1 MRWLALILPE
11 LALQTH
17 LRGLADPGAIAV
29 TDPGPPV
36 RVLAASPAA
45 RLAGIQPG
53 LSVSAALAMLPGL
66 QLRPR
71 DRVAEQALLQEVAC
85 WAGAYTPCLSLDPPD
100 GIVLDIAAS
109 LKLFGG
115 ADAIERALHE
125 GLRHQGL
132 QISTAQA
139 PTPLAA
145 RWLARCTDQALP
157 DASAN
162 WHARLD
168 ALPLGLL
175 ADGSDVS
182 HASLALLADIGLR
195 TLGEV
200 RKLPRAGL
208 ARRQASAVTHTLARA
223 YGETPDLRAGFV
235 PPPTYR
241 SHLPLSWPTVQV
253 EPLLFAS
260 RRLIAGLCGWLAA
273 RHAGI
278 DHCRLVL
285 IHERGGEQAI
295 DILTGTPGRDE
306 AQLNLLVREHL
317 GRIELSQAI
326 DSLAIEAH
334 EPRPLAQHVDDLF
347 GDPASTGEHASML
360 VDRLRARL
368 GRESVR
374 QLRSHNDYRPERA
387 SQHVPLDP
395 RPARSAPTAASLPR
409 GDRPLC
415 LLAQARRIADP
426 TRLRLLRGPERI
438 ESGWWDG
445 ADIRRD
451 YYLAE
456 TPDAARWWIFQEL
469 DPPRAWFVH
478 GYFA

>member
-1 MRWLALILPE
+1 MRWLALILPD

-17 LRGLADPGAIAV
+17 LRGIAEPGAIAI

-36 RVLAASPAA
+36 RVLAVSHAA

-53 LSVSAALAMLPGL
+53 HSVPAALAMLPGL

-71 DRVAEQALLQEVAC
+71 DRMAEQALLQEVAC
-85 WAGAYTPCLSLDPPD
+85 WASAYTPRLSLDPPD
-100 GIVLDIAAS
+100 GIVLDIAAT

-115 ADAIERALHE
+115 ADAIEQTLHE

-132 QISTAQA
+132 RIATAQA

-145 RWLARCTDQALP
+145 RWLARCPTPHRPHVPADWQ
-157 DASAN
+157 
-162 WHARLD
+162 ARLD
-168 ALPLGLL
+168 ALPLDLL

-182 HASLALLADIGLR
+182 PASLALLADIGLR
-195 TLGEV
+195 TMGEV
-200 RKLPRAGL
+200 RTLPRAGL
-208 ARRQASAVTHTLARA
+208 ARRQASAVIQTLARA
-223 YGETPDLRAGFV
+223 YGETPDLRTEFV
-235 PPPTYR
+235 PPPSYR
-241 SHLPLSWPTVQV
+241 SHLPLSWPTIQID
-253 EPLLFAS
+253 PLLFAS
-260 RRLIAGLCGWLAA
+260 RRLIAGLCSWLTA

-278 DHCRLVL
+278 DHCRLTL

-295 DILTGTPGRDE
+295 DILTGTPSRNE

-326 DSLAIEAH
+326 DSLAIEAR
-334 EPRPLAQHVDDLF
+334 EPRPLTQHVDDLF

-374 QLRSHNDYRPERA
+374 QLRSLSDHRPERA
-387 SQHVPLDP
+387 SQHTPLDP
-395 RPARSAPTAASLPR
+395 RPAESAPASPQRPR
-409 GDRPLC
+409 NDRPLW
-415 LLAQARRIADP
+415 LLPQAHLITDP

-438 ESGWWDG
+438 ETGWWEGEDV
-445 ADIRRD
+445 RRD

-469 DPPRAWFVH
+469 DPPQAWFVH